1 MREVFEVGRV
11 TVGVTCKENLEVGKE
26 ECSIAFCSTYENFLE
41 CKYSLVKEVG
51 ISDPRV
57 L

>member
-1 MREVFEVGRV
+1 MREVFEVGRI
-11 TVGVTCKENLEVGKE
+11 TVGVTYKEDLEIGKE
-26 ECSIAFCSTYENFLE
+26 ECPIAFCSTYEGFLE
-41 CKYSLVKEVG
+41 GKYSLVKEGG

>member
-1 MREVFEVGRV
+1 MREVFEVGRI
-11 TVGVTCKENLEVGKE
+11 TVGVTYKEDLEVGKE
-26 ECSIAFCSTYENFLE
+26 ECPIAFCSTYEGFLE
-41 CKYSLVKEVG
+41 GKYSLVKEGG

>member
-1 MREVFEVGRV
+1 MREVFELGRI
-11 TVGVTCKENLEVGKE
+11 TVEVTCKEDLEVGKE

-41 CKYSLVKEVG
+41 GKYSLVKEVG